1 MFVLTEAFFWVSENI
16 HGIVNIWCEA
26 PMLIGTPRR
35 TTNLLFFSIEVRL
48 WRSLNRG
55 QILIIKTHGQRSK
68 TSHIMKD
75 IRICYSNSSI
85 NISSGSMSP
94 STPHIDINDPTFGI
108 SLLEGTFLY
117 GIYLSTFFE

>member
-1 MFVLTEAFFWVSENI
+1 MFVLMEAFLGVSENI
-16 HGIVNIWCEA
+16 HGIVNICCEA
-26 PMLIGTPRR
+26 P

-48 WRSLNRG
+48 WRNLNRG
-55 QILIIKTHGQRSK
+55 QILIIKTHVQRSK

-94 STPHIDINDPTFGI
+94 STPHIDINDPTLGI